1 MDFKHTA
8 ISGVKW
14 TTVSTFMTTLVA
26 VLRLSVLTRFLSKED
41 FGVVAIITLVLGLTQ
56 TFADLGFSSAIM
68 YRQDLTRRDFSSL
81 YWIQLIF
88 FFIIYVA
95 ISLCSGVVAGF
106 YETSSLT
113 YLLPLALLDL
123 ICYGIGRLYDTILQ
137 REFLFKVIAIRNIVC
152 SLISLAVAIVLAALG
167 FGIYS
172 LVLSTLFQTLVNNVW
187 NAVAGQKYY
196 KIQFTVSF
204 KRTIPLIRIGIYQT
218 GTQIVDYI
226 SAKLDILIIGKLLGA
241 EALGIYSLAKEL
253 VMKVVV
259 IINTIANKVLLPY
272 FSVLQN
278 DDDVLRRNYCRVI
291 RLLSLVNI
299 PVTMSVGLLSSCVVP
314 IFYGDSFME
323 AVPIVSILSIWSIFI
338 CIGNPIGNVSIA
350 KGRTDLSF
358 KYVLVRILLSI
369 PIVWITSTIS
379 VTCVAWGQAFLA
391 FSLFLIGYR
400 MLLYQLIRLPF
411 RDYINSFCKI
421 VLLSLLVSVCLY
433 YPIHSNILCIE
444 SSVLQLV
451 VYMLF
456 LMFIYG
462 ILALLFFRD
471 MFNEMIQLLK

>member
-167 FGIYS
+167 
-172 LVLSTLFQTLVNNVW
+172 
-187 NAVAGQKYY
+187 
-196 KIQFTVSF
+196 
-204 KRTIPLIRIGIYQT
+204 
-218 GTQIVDYI
+218 
-226 SAKLDILIIGKLLGA
+226 
-241 EALGIYSLAKEL
+241 
-253 VMKVVV
+253 V
-259 IINTIANKVLLPY
+259 IA
-272 FSVLQN
+272 
-278 DDDVLRRNYCRVI
+278 
-291 RLLSLVNI
+291 
-299 PVTMSVGLLSSCVVP
+299 
-314 IFYGDSFME
+314 
-323 AVPIVSILSIWSIFI
+323 
-338 CIGNPIGNVSIA
+338 
-350 KGRTDLSF
+350 
-358 KYVLVRILLSI
+358 
-369 PIVWITSTIS
+369 
-379 VTCVAWGQAFLA
+379 
-391 FSLFLIGYR
+391 
-400 MLLYQLIRLPF
+400 
-411 RDYINSFCKI
+411 
-421 VLLSLLVSVCLY
+421 
-433 YPIHSNILCIE
+433 
-444 SSVLQLV
+444 
-451 VYMLF
+451 
-456 LMFIYG
+456 
-462 ILALLFFRD
+462 
-471 MFNEMIQLLK
+471 